1 MAENTERRVRP
12 RGDEM
17 SLRRAAEQTARRW
30 ERGAEDVPSVS
41 PEVLVQVAAAAGI
54 PEQDVRRAMWDLA
67 SEKTAEPHSLA
78 WKLYGPARLR
88 AVREVDRPAG
98 RTREHLEGL
107 LRLEQGLKVRRKT
120 EMGSLWDPGDELGTV
135 RRALDFSGD
144 RTLLKTRSVELRV
157 DAVDEERCAANLT
170 ADVSNPRS
178 EYLPLGGLPRADPA
192 PTHPAPGPPQRSA
205 PLSVGGIL
213 GATLAALFVL
223 AGMQNGLF
231 LLGVL
236 PALAAPAFCFRVAYR
251 RTTTDIRRALDD
263 LLDAVEQDPA
273 GGEQASDRGDREPGT
288 IKGLKPIT
296 RFTSPPRDE

>member
-1 MAENTERRVRP
+1 MI
-12 RGDEM
+12 
-17 SLRRAAEQTARRW
+17 LRRASELNARRW
-30 ERGAEDVPSVS
+30 ERGAADVPSVS

-88 AVREVDRPAG
+88 AVREVDRPSG

-120 EMGSLWDPGDELGTV
+120 EMGSLWDPGDELGMV

-157 DAVDEERCAANLT
+157 EAIDDERCAANLT
-170 ADVSNPRS
+170 ADVSNQRA
-178 EYLPLGGLPRADPA
+178 EYLSL
-192 PTHPAPGPPQRSA
+192 
-205 PLSVGGIL
+205 GGIL

-236 PALAAPAFCFRVAYR
+236 PALAAPALCFRVAYR
-251 RTTTDIRRALDD
+251 RTTTAIRRALDD

-273 GGEQASDRGDREPGT
+273 GGGQAPDRGDRERGT
-288 IKGLKPIT
+288 IKGLKPIP
-296 RFTSPPRDE
+296 RFTSPPRNE

>member
-1 MAENTERRVRP
+1 MI
-12 RGDEM
+12 
-17 SLRRAAEQTARRW
+17 LRRASELNARRW

-120 EMGSLWDPGDELGTV
+120 EMGSLWDPGDELGMV

-144 RTLLKTRSVELRV
+144 RTLLKTRSVEARV
-157 DAVDEERCAANLT
+157 EAIDEERCAANLT
-170 ADVSNPRS
+170 ADVSNQRS
-178 EYLPLGGLPRADPA
+178 EYLSL
-192 PTHPAPGPPQRSA
+192 
-205 PLSVGGIL
+205 GGIL
-213 GATLAALFVL
+213 GATFAALFVL
-223 AGMQNGLF
+223 AGMQNGFF

-236 PALAAPAFCFRVAYR
+236 PALAAPALCFRAAYR

-263 LLDAVEQDPA
+263 LLDAVERDPV
-273 GGEQASDRGDREPGT
+273 GGGQAPDRGDREPGT
-288 IKGLKPIT
+288 IQGLKPIP

>member
-1 MAENTERRVRP
+1 MAEHSEKRLRP
-12 RGDEM
+12 AEVEM
-17 SLRRAAEQTARRW
+17 ILRRASELNARRW
-30 ERGAEDVPSVS
+30 ERGAGDVPSVS

-88 AVREVDRPAG
+88 AVREVDRAAG

-120 EMGSLWDPGDELGTV
+120 EMGSLWDPGDELGMV

-157 DAVDEERCAANLT
+157 EAIDEERCAANLT
-170 ADVSNPRS
+170 ADVTNQRA
-178 EYLPLGGLPRADPA
+178 EYLSLG
-192 PTHPAPGPPQRSA
+192 S
-205 PLSVGGIL
+205 IL
-213 GATLAALFVL
+213 GATLAALFIL
-223 AGMQNGLF
+223 AGMQNGFF

-263 LLDAVEQDPA
+263 LLNAVEQDPS
-273 GGEQASDRGDREPGT
+273 GEEQSPDRGDREPGS
-288 IKGLKPIT
+288 IKGLKPIP

>member
-1 MAENTERRVRP
+1 MAENTERRLRP
-12 RGDEM
+12 AEVEM
-17 SLRRAAEQTARRW
+17 ILRRASELNARRW

-120 EMGSLWDPGDELGTV
+120 EMGSLWDPGDELGMV

-170 ADVSNPRS
+170 ADVSNQRS
-178 EYLPLGGLPRADPA
+178 EYLSL
-192 PTHPAPGPPQRSA
+192 
-205 PLSVGGIL
+205 GGIL

-223 AGMQNGLF
+223 AGMQNGFF

-236 PALAAPAFCFRVAYR
+236 PALATPAFCFRVAYR

-263 LLDAVEQDPA
+263 LLDAVEQDPSR
-273 GGEQASDRGDREPGT
+273 EDQSPDRGDRQPGS
-288 IKGLKPIT
+288 IKGLKPIP

>member
-1 MAENTERRVRP
+1 MAEHTEKRLRP
-12 RGDEM
+12 AEVEM
-17 SLRRAAEQTARRW
+17 ILRRASELNARRW

-120 EMGSLWDPGDELGTV
+120 EMGSLWDPGDELGMV

-144 RTLLKTRSVELRV
+144 RTLLKTRSVEARV
-157 DAVDEERCAANLT
+157 EAIDEERCAANLT
-170 ADVSNPRS
+170 ADVVNQRG
-178 EYLPLGGLPRADPA
+178 EYLSL
-192 PTHPAPGPPQRSA
+192 
-205 PLSVGGIL
+205 GGIL

-236 PALAAPAFCFRVAYR
+236 PALAAPAFCFRVAYH

-263 LLDAVEQDPA
+263 LLDAVEQDPSQE
-273 GGEQASDRGDREPGT
+273 EQPPDRGDRQPGS
-288 IKGLKPIT
+288 IKGLKPIP
-296 RFTSPPRDE
+296 RFTSPPREE